1 MNGDSPSSRS
11 SVSEEH
17 LSALYDEG
25 GFIERKKSGTLDLY
39 GKDALDFLHRMT
51 TNELK
56 SLKPHA
62 VQETILTNEKAR
74 ILDVLRVMISEDYIR
89 VLTSECR
96 NEDVRKWLEKFIIM
110 DDVTIVDRTEGLAL
124 IDVIGEKAIP
134 TITGELI
141 GSEET
146 YESTWR
152 TILIESGHAELVL
165 HRSITGSM
173 LTIVSPIAQIDA
185 TKRWLRNILGI
196 SSELTEAQ
204 FELWRIEHG
213 FPKVGVEL
221 SEYVHPLE
229 AGAER
234 AVSFT
239 KGCYVGQEVIARLD
253 TYQKVHRQ
261 LNGIII
267 DSSEAI
273 PEPPP
278 IILKSESREIG
289 KVTSLVFHPRLRK
302 WIGLGIVETEM
313 EEGTSLHVDCDG
325 KSINARIVPLPFSIS
340 ENEAAGG

>member
-17 LSALYDEG
+17 FSALFNEG
-25 GFIERKKSGTLDLY
+25 GFFERKNSGALDLH

-56 SLKPHA
+56 SLKPFT

-74 ILDVLRVMISEDYIR
+74 IIDVLRVLIGEEYIR
-89 VLTSECR
+89 VLTSER
-96 NEDVRKWLEKFIIM
+96 LNKDVRKWLEKFIIM
-110 DDVTIVDRTEGLAL
+110 DDVTIVERTEELAL
-124 IDVIGEKAIP
+124 IDVIGEKAISK
-134 TITGELI
+134 ITAELI
-141 GSEET
+141 GSTEKF
-146 YESTWR
+146 ESAWR
-152 TILIESGHAELVL
+152 KIQIDSVQAELVF
-165 HRSITGSM
+165 HQSITGSM
-173 LTIVSPIAQIDA
+173 LTIVFPKAQIDA
-185 TKRWLRNILGI
+185 MKRWLRNIIGI

-213 FPKVGVEL
+213 FPKVGAEL

-261 LNGIII
+261 LRGIII

-273 PEPPP
+273 AETPP

-289 KVTSLVFHPRLRK
+289 KITSLVFHPRLRK
-302 WIGLGIVETEM
+302 WIGLGIVETGM
-313 EEGTSLHVDCDG
+313 EEATSLHVDCNG
-325 KSINARIVPLPFSIS
+325 KSIDARIVSLPFSIS
-340 ENEAAGG
+340 ENEAVGG